1 MGLQGLKVW
10 REALPWG
17 RTHGAGPEACTQ
29 HPPCQPHKHQPSQ
42 AGPASGLRSQDR
54 MFVSQA
60 PSPKKD
66 QPKSGIL
73 KASAAPGTLRMG
85 FLRIP
90 WGATGLHSEETRQ
103 ALVSVLKAHCEQRGK
118 DLRVLFQGQLCPGS
132 IRPFP
137 GQSLLSSILK
147 KAQPSFINKRIRLSI
162 HLKVTKNTT

>member
-1 MGLQGLKVW
+1 
-10 REALPWG
+10 
-17 RTHGAGPEACTQ
+17 
-29 HPPCQPHKHQPSQ
+29 
-42 AGPASGLRSQDR
+42 

-60 PSPKKD
+60 SSPKKD

-85 FLRIP
+85 FWRIP
-90 WGATGLHSEETRQ
+90 WGATGLHSEETRK

-137 GQSLLSSILK
+137 GQSLLICMKQLKSSILK
-147 KAQPSFINKRIRLSI
+147 NAQPSFINKRIRLSI
-162 HLKVTKNTT
+162 HLKGTKNTT